1 MNETTTYIPINSKE
15 LFFTNESKTKLDDFS
30 LVSSLNILK
39 ELYANSEIL
48 QILKQGNTSI
58 ENILNSSREEELKQE
73 TDYFI
78 NLLSDVKFEAGL
90 DNEAT
95 YFFAKKMNENR
106 SVTREWITDLFNRFV
121 FEKNTI
127 MIIKILYL
135 LADYP
140 IKDLKPNGPLIINT
154 AINYENN
161 KVQIAALK
169 VIGHWMDIETLGI
182 LEGIHI
188 NSPIIKI
195 MLDKISKQIKDYHAC
210 KSI

>member
-15 LFFTNESKTKLDDFS
+15 VFLTNESKTKLDDFS

-58 ENILNSSREEELKQE
+58 ENILNLSREEKLKQE
-73 TDYFI
+73 TEYFI
-78 NLLSDVKFEAGL
+78 NLLSDVKFESGL

-95 YFFAKKMNENR
+95 CFFAKKMNDNR

-121 FEKNTI
+121 FEGNTI

-182 LEGIHI
+182 LERIHI
-188 NSPIIKI
+188 NSPIIKM
-195 MLDKISKQIKDYHAC
+195 MLEKISKQIKDYHAC